1 MGYYDD
7 PAGLIAASVIMELL
21 AVACVSLRFYSRSW
35 KGQVFIASDW
45 VILVALIFATG
56 LTAMEIYGKRL
67 TPYIVIELSY
77 MLLGVATTG
86 LVKFS
91 VCLLYWRLFARVMF
105 RRFLAAWCVVIVC
118 WTVAFLLAGLLECGS
133 QLSALFSSPQV
144 YYQYC
149 GSAVPAGY
157 GMIASDL
164 ATDLITLVIPVPV
177 ILTLVMDTR
186 TKVLT
191 LLTFMI
197 GAFSVGASIAKA
209 YIYIEV
215 ALGSSTQD
223 AILSLTA
230 ISIWNLVEVQVG
242 IMAACGPTLRV
253 ILSHLLPTDAFMSL
267 ISSMGRSHRSTKGS
281 TKLSNIGEGP
291 STAESLHFPMKTM
304 SKAPSERSGGAG
316 QHWESD
322 TRALRPHG
330 QV

>member
-1 MGYYDD
+1 YDD

-56 LTAMEIYGKRL
+56 LTAMEIYAVQGTYLGYPLGNSLDAAAVTERIIITKH
-67 TPYIVIELSY
+67 IELAY

-105 RRFLAAWCVVIVC
+105 RRFLAVWCVVVVC

-144 YYQYC
+144 YYRYC

-177 ILTLVMDTR
+177 ILTLIMDTR

-242 IMAACGPTLRV
+242 IVAACGPTLRV

-267 ISSMGRSHRSTKGS
+267 ISSMGRS
-281 TKLSNIGEGP
+281 
-291 STAESLHFPMKTM
+291 
-304 SKAPSERSGGAG
+304 
-316 QHWESD
+316 
-322 TRALRPHG
+322 
-330 QV
+330 